1 MRPGTAL
8 QRIALLVAA
17 AAPLLALVIPISAQQ
32 RPPTYRAGVEAVVL
46 DVSVMGRDGLP
57 VRGLASADFTVLED
71 GRPQK
76 IGTFTAIDL
85 PDVVRTGA
93 TWLRDTPRETRAN
106 TELNEG
112 AIVVIVLDDG
122 LMPASAGQYVPR
134 YARRV
139 IDGLG
144 PNDLAAVVY
153 IVNKRSDQ
161 TFTHDRSRLLAAVE
175 RYQGGAA
182 SPGSLGSALSELAPR
197 MLVDT
202 LGDLSDGLSALPA
215 RRKAIVL
222 ISVGLDLA
230 LSKVMPDTTRTA
242 DAPAA
247 HHMGT
252 VVADLLGLFDRA
264 RRANVTVYCIDPE
277 GLDPFTATVRL
288 DFLKTL
294 SGNTGGFTV
303 TDTNDPQP
311 GITQIFRENAS
322 YYVVG
327 YQPENARTEGRFRK
341 VEVRVNRPGVTVRT
355 RSGYFEPGRAA
366 ASGAAAT
373 KAPNSLVGAMS
384 GFFPRT
390 DVPMRV
396 TAAPFALAGGRQAAV
411 AIVLGLQ
418 PTTADMAAGASTSA
432 GQEDVD
438 VLMSAYDQ
446 MGSLRSSDRL
456 RARVRLRPDA
466 SGRPAFE
473 VLSRL
478 DLRPGRYQLRLAA
491 TVRGKT
497 GSVYH
502 DVEVPDFAALPLS
515 LSGVALTADP
525 AVPSAPRDRLR
536 PVVPIV
542 PTARR
547 DFARSDRVT
556 AFLRVYQGGAGA
568 PGSVAVRT
576 RILDGAG
583 AEVFQEART
592 LEAGLFGTARSADYS
607 LDLPISGLQPGP
619 HLLTIEATVG
629 ARTDR
634 REVTFVVH

>member
-1 MRPGTAL
+1 MGPGTAL

-46 DVSVMGRDGLP
+46 DVSVLDRDGQP
-57 VRGLASADFTVLED
+57 VHGLTSADFTVLED

-76 IGTFTAIDL
+76 IDTFTAIDL

-93 TWLRDTPRETRAN
+93 TWIRDTPRETRAN

-112 AIVVIVLDDG
+112 AIVVIVLDDTM
-122 LMPASAGQYVPR
+122 MPRAAGQQVPS

-139 IDGLG
+139 VDGLG

-153 IVNKRSDQ
+153 IVSKRSGQ

-175 RYQGGAA
+175 RYKGGAA
-182 SPGSLGSALSELAPR
+182 SPGSLGTAISELAPR

-202 LGDLSDGLSALPA
+202 LGDLADGLSALPA
-215 RRKAIVL
+215 RRKAIVF
-222 ISVGLDLA
+222 ISVGLDLD
-230 LSKVMPDTTRTA
+230 LSRVMPDTPRTA

-247 HHMGT
+247 HHVGT
-252 VVADLLGLFDRA
+252 IIGDLLRLFDRA
-264 RRANVTVYCIDPE
+264 RSANVSVYGVDPA
-277 GLDPFTATVRL
+277 GLDPEFSKARL

-294 SGNTGGFTV
+294 SSNTGGFTV

-327 YQPENARTEGRFRK
+327 YQPANARTEGRFRRI
-341 VEVRVNRPGVTVRT
+341 EVQVNRPGVTVRT
-355 RSGYFEPGRAA
+355 RSGYSEPGRAA

-390 DVPMRV
+390 DVPMHV

-418 PTTADMAAGASTSA
+418 PTTADMAAGAATSA

-438 VLMSAYDQ
+438 VLISAYDQ

-456 RARVRLRPDA
+456 HARVRLRPDA
-466 SGRPAFE
+466 SDRPAFE

-525 AVPSAPRDRLR
+525 AVPSAPKDRLR

-547 DFARSDRVT
+547 DFARSDRAT
-556 AFLRVYQGGAGA
+556 AFLRVYQGGNGA
-568 PGSVAVRT
+568 LAPVAIRT
-576 RILDGAG
+576 RILDASG
-583 AEVFQEART
+583 AEVFQSART
-592 LEAGLFGTARSADYS
+592 LDAAAFGTARAADLS
-607 LDLPISGLQPGP
+607 FDVPVAGLQPGP
-619 HLLTIEATVG
+619 HLFTLEATMG
-629 ARTDR
+629 ARLER
-634 REVTFVVH
+634 RDVTFVVH